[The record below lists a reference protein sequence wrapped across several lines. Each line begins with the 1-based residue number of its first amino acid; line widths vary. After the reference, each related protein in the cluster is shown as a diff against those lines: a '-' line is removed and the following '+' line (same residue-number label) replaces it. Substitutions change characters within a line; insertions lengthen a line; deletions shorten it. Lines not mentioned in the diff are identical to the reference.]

1 MYNRR
6 IEARFLIIAV
16 LFFASVFAAN
26 AQTTDALGT
35 YTPYS
40 LFGIGDIEKQGTAF
54 NRGMGGIGA
63 GVRDN
68 RFINYTNPASITERD
83 TLSFMLDFGLN
94 QKNFYNT
101 DGDSESA
108 YNTANIQNFI
118 FTAPIYKK
126 SALIVGITPYSSV
139 GYKFRAVENDPYL
152 VSKYGNIE
160 YQKYGTGSI
169 NQLFVGA
176 AMNLSKNFSV
186 GAEFIYYF
194 GALNRYSNVLFPS
207 DATIRDI
214 NTGWD
219 YDINA
224 ISGRVG
230 AQYFANVA
238 KNTVLTIGATYRFE
252 SNMDGDFT
260 RYACTTS
267 SSQIDTVSFT
277 TTPGYEVQ
285 IPTEFSAGFS
295 IKKRD
300 KWMLGFDYIRQDW
313 TSSFFGETPGVDFK
327 PSVASSFRAGFE
339 YIPNRYD
346 IRYYFK
352 RVTYRL
358 GAYYD
363 KTYVNLNGNQVNAAG
378 ITFGMS
384 MPVFRWYNAVTW
396 SVDLG
401 QRGSLDNNM
410 VRERYIQVNLNFN
423 LHDMWFIKKRYQ

>member
-1 MYNRR
+1 MYNKR
-6 IEARFLIIAV
+6 IETRFLIIAFLV
-16 LFFASVFAAN
+16 FASVFVAK

-54 NRGMGGIGA
+54 NKGMGGIGV

-68 RFINYTNPASITERD
+68 RFINYSNPASITERD

-101 DGDSESA
+101 DGDVESA
-108 YNTANIQNFI
+108 YNTENMQNII
-118 FTAPIYKK
+118 FTAPLYKK
-126 SALIVGITPYSSV
+126 SALMVGITPYSSV
-139 GYKFRAVENDPYL
+139 GYKFQSVETDPNL
-152 VSKYGNIE
+152 VSKYGNIV

-169 NQLFVGA
+169 SQLFAGA

-207 DATIRDI
+207 DASVRDI

-219 YDINA
+219 YDISA
-224 ISGRVG
+224 ISARVG
-230 AQYFANVA
+230 AQYFANIT

-267 SSQIDTVSFT
+267 SSQIDTVTIS

-300 KWMLGFDYIRQDW
+300 KWMFGFDYVRQDW
-313 TSSFFGETPGVDFK
+313 SKSFFGETPGVDFK
-327 PSVASSFRAGFE
+327 PSVSSSMRAGFE

-346 IRYYFK
+346 IRYYMK
-352 RVTYRL
+352 RVTYRI

-363 KTYVNLNGNQVNAAG
+363 KTYVNINGNQVNAAG
-378 ITFGMS
+378 ITLGMS
-384 MPVFRWYNAVTW
+384 MPIFRWYNAVTW

-401 QRGSLDNNM
+401 QRGSLENDM
-410 VRERYIQVNLNFN
+410 VRERYIQFNLNFN

>member
-1 MYNRR
+1 MYNKR
-6 IEARFLIIAV
+6 IETRFLIIAFLV
-16 LFFASVFAAN
+16 FASVFVAK

-40 LFGIGDIEKQGTAF
+40 LFGIGDMEKQGTAF
-54 NRGMGGIGA
+54 NKGMGGIGV

-68 RFINYTNPASITERD
+68 RFINYSNPASITERD

-101 DGDSESA
+101 DGDVESA
-108 YNTANIQNFI
+108 YNTANMQNII
-118 FTAPIYKK
+118 FTAPLYKK
-126 SALIVGITPYSSV
+126 SALMVGITPYSSV
-139 GYKFRAVENDPYL
+139 GYKFQSVETDPNL
-152 VSKYGNIE
+152 VSKYGNIV

-169 NQLFVGA
+169 SQLFAGA

-207 DATIRDI
+207 DASVRDI

-219 YDINA
+219 YDISA
-224 ISGRVG
+224 ISARVG
-230 AQYFANVA
+230 AQYFANIA

-267 SSQIDTVSFT
+267 SSQIDTVTIS

-300 KWMLGFDYIRQDW
+300 KWMFGFDYVRQDW
-313 TSSFFGETPGVDFK
+313 SKSFFGETPGVDFK
-327 PSVASSFRAGFE
+327 PSVSSSMRAGFE

-346 IRYYFK
+346 IRYYMK
-352 RVTYRL
+352 RVTYRI

-363 KTYVNLNGNQVNAAG
+363 KTYVNINGNQVNAAG
-378 ITFGMS
+378 ITLGMS
-384 MPVFRWYNAVTW
+384 MPIFRWYNAVTW

-401 QRGSLDNNM
+401 QRGSLENDM
-410 VRERYIQVNLNFN
+410 VRERYIQFNLNFN

>member
-1 MYNRR
+1 M
-6 IEARFLIIAV
+6 L
-16 LFFASVFAAN
+16 LFASAGALK

-40 LFGIGDIEKQGTAF
+40 LFGIGDLEKQGTAF
-54 NRGMGGIGA
+54 NKGMGGIGT

-68 RFINYTNPASITERD
+68 RFINYSNPASITERD

-108 YNTANIQNFI
+108 YNTANMQNI
-118 FTAPIYKK
+118 VFTAPLYKK

-139 GYKFRAVENDPYL
+139 GYKFQNVETDPHL

-169 NQLFVGA
+169 NQFFVGA
-176 AMNLSKNFSV
+176 AMNITRHFSV

-194 GALNRYSNVLFPS
+194 GALNRYSNVLFSS
-207 DATIRDI
+207 DASTRDI

-224 ISGRVG
+224 ISGRIG
-230 AQYFANVA
+230 AQFFTDIA
-238 KNTVLTIGATYRFE
+238 KNTTLTVGATYRLE

-267 SSQIDTVSFT
+267 SSQIDTVTLT
-277 TTPGYEVQ
+277 TTPGYKVQ

-295 IKKRD
+295 IRKKD
-300 KWMLGFDYIRQDW
+300 KWLVGFDYLRQDW
-313 TSSFFGETPGVDFK
+313 ADSFFGETPGVDFK
-327 PSVASSFRAGFE
+327 PSVSSSFKVGFE

-346 IRYYFK
+346 IRYYMK

-363 KTYVNLNGNQVNAAG
+363 QTYINLNGKQVNAAG
-378 ITFGMS
+378 VTFGMS
-384 MPVFRWYNAVTW
+384 LPIFRWYNAITW
-396 SVDLG
+396 SVDFG
-401 QRGSLDNNM
+401 QRGSLENDM
-410 VRERYIQVNLNFN
+410 VRERYLQFNVNFN
-423 LHDMWFIKKRYQ
+423 LHDLWFIKKKYQ

>member
-6 IEARFLIIAV
+6 LEIKFLIAAILV
-16 LFFASVFAAN
+16 IASVSVSK

-54 NRGMGGIGA
+54 NRGMGGIGV

-68 RFINYTNPASITERD
+68 RFINYANPASITERD

-101 DGDSESA
+101 DGDVESG
-108 YNTANIQNFI
+108 YNTANMQNII
-118 FTAPIYKK
+118 FTAPLYKK
-126 SALIVGITPYSSV
+126 SALIVGVTPYSSV
-139 GYKFRAVENDPYL
+139 GYKFRSVETDKEL

-160 YQKYGTGSI
+160 YQKYGTGNI

-176 AMNLSKNFSV
+176 AMNITKNFSL

-194 GALNRYSNVLFPS
+194 GALNRYSNVLFSS
-207 DATIRDI
+207 DASTRDI

-224 ISGRVG
+224 VSGRIG
-230 AQYFANVA
+230 AQYFGNIAE
-238 KNTVLTIGATYRFE
+238 NTVLTIGATYRME
-252 SNMDGDFT
+252 SNLSGDYT

-267 SSQIDTVSFT
+267 SSQIDTVSFSS
-277 TTPGYEVQ
+277 TPDYKVQ

-300 KWMLGFDYIRQDW
+300 KWLVGFDYVRQDW
-313 TSSFFGETPGVDFK
+313 QDSFFGETPGVDFK
-327 PSVASSFRAGFE
+327 PSAASSFRAGFE

-346 IRYYFK
+346 IRYYLK
-352 RVTYRL
+352 RVTYRI

-363 KTYVNLNGNQVNAAG
+363 QTYVNLNGRQVNAAG
-378 ITFGMS
+378 FTLGMS
-384 MPVFRWYNAVTW
+384 MPIFRWYNALTW

-401 QRGSLDNNM
+401 QRGSLKDDM
-410 VRERYIQVNLNFN
+410 VKENYVQVNINFN

>member
-1 MYNRR
+1 MYNKR
-6 IEARFLIIAV
+6 IETRFLIIAFLV
-16 LFFASVFAAN
+16 FASVFVAK

-54 NRGMGGIGA
+54 NKGMGGIGV

-68 RFINYTNPASITERD
+68 RFINYSNPASITERD

-101 DGDSESA
+101 DGDVESA
-108 YNTANIQNFI
+108 YNTANMQNII
-118 FTAPIYKK
+118 FTAPLYKK
-126 SALIVGITPYSSV
+126 SALMVGITPYSSV
-139 GYKFRAVENDPYL
+139 GYKFQSVETDPNL
-152 VSKYGNIE
+152 VSKYGNIV

-169 NQLFVGA
+169 SQLFVGA

-194 GALNRYSNVLFPS
+194 GALNRYSNVLFSS
-207 DATIRDI
+207 DASVRDI

-219 YDINA
+219 YDISA
-224 ISGRVG
+224 ISARVG
-230 AQYFANVA
+230 AQYFANIA

-267 SSQIDTVSFT
+267 SSQIDTVTIS

-300 KWMLGFDYIRQDW
+300 KWMFGFDYVRQDW
-313 TSSFFGETPGVDFK
+313 SKSFFGETPGVDFK
-327 PSVASSFRAGFE
+327 PSVSSSMRAGFE

-346 IRYYFK
+346 IRYYMK
-352 RVTYRL
+352 RVTYRI

-363 KTYVNLNGNQVNAAG
+363 KTYVNINGNQVNAAG
-378 ITFGMS
+378 ITLGMS
-384 MPVFRWYNAVTW
+384 MPIFRWYNAVTW

-401 QRGSLDNNM
+401 QRGSLENDM
-410 VRERYIQVNLNFN
+410 VRERYIQFNLNFN

>member
-139 GYKFRAVENDPYL
+139 GYKFRAVEDDPYL

-363 KTYVNLNGNQVNAAG
+363 KTYVNINGNQVNAAG

>member
-1 MYNRR
+1 MYNKR
-6 IEARFLIIAV
+6 IETRFLIIAFLV
-16 LFFASVFAAN
+16 FASVFVAK

-54 NRGMGGIGA
+54 NKGMGGIGV

-68 RFINYTNPASITERD
+68 RFINYSNPASITERD

-101 DGDSESA
+101 DGDVESA
-108 YNTANIQNFI
+108 YNTANMQNII
-118 FTAPIYKK
+118 FTAPLYKK
-126 SALIVGITPYSSV
+126 SALMVGITPYSSV
-139 GYKFRAVENDPYL
+139 GYKFQSVETDPNL
-152 VSKYGNIE
+152 VSKYGNIV

-169 NQLFVGA
+169 SQLFAGA

-194 GALNRYSNVLFPS
+194 GALNRYSNVLFSS
-207 DATIRDI
+207 DASVRDI

-219 YDINA
+219 YDISA
-224 ISGRVG
+224 ISARVG
-230 AQYFANVA
+230 AQYFANIA

-267 SSQIDTVSFT
+267 SSQIDTVTIST
-277 TTPGYEVQ
+277 TTGYEVQ

-300 KWMLGFDYIRQDW
+300 KWMFGFDYVRQDW
-313 TSSFFGETPGVDFK
+313 SKSFFGETPGVDFK
-327 PSVASSFRAGFE
+327 PSVSSSMRAGFE

-346 IRYYFK
+346 IRYYMK
-352 RVTYRL
+352 RVTYRI

-363 KTYVNLNGNQVNAAG
+363 KTYVNINGNQVNAAG
-378 ITFGMS
+378 ITLGMS
-384 MPVFRWYNAVTW
+384 MPIFRWYNAVTW

-401 QRGSLDNNM
+401 QRGSLENDM
-410 VRERYIQVNLNFN
+410 VRERYIQFNLNFN

>member
-1 MYNRR
+1 MYNKR
-6 IEARFLIIAV
+6 IETRFLIIAFLV
-16 LFFASVFAAN
+16 FASVFVAK

-54 NRGMGGIGA
+54 NKGMGGIGV

-68 RFINYTNPASITERD
+68 RFINYSNPASITERD

-101 DGDSESA
+101 DGDVESA
-108 YNTANIQNFI
+108 YNTANMQNII
-118 FTAPIYKK
+118 FTAPLYKK
-126 SALIVGITPYSSV
+126 SALMVGITPYSSV
-139 GYKFRAVENDPYL
+139 GYKFQSVETDPNL
-152 VSKYGNIE
+152 VSKYGNIV

-169 NQLFVGA
+169 SQLFVGA

-207 DATIRDI
+207 DASVRDI

-219 YDINA
+219 YDISA
-224 ISGRVG
+224 ISARVG
-230 AQYFANVA
+230 AQYFANIA

-267 SSQIDTVSFT
+267 SSQIDTVTIS

-300 KWMLGFDYIRQDW
+300 KWMFGFDYVRQDW
-313 TSSFFGETPGVDFK
+313 SKSFFGETPGVDFK
-327 PSVASSFRAGFE
+327 PSVSSSMRAGFE

-346 IRYYFK
+346 IRYYMK
-352 RVTYRL
+352 RVTYRI

-363 KTYVNLNGNQVNAAG
+363 KTYVNINGNQVNAAG
-378 ITFGMS
+378 ITLGMS
-384 MPVFRWYNAVTW
+384 MPIFRWYNAVTW

-401 QRGSLDNNM
+401 QRGSLENDM
-410 VRERYIQVNLNFN
+410 VRERYIQFNLNFN

>member
-6 IEARFLIIAV
+6 LEIKFLIAAILV
-16 LFFASVFAAN
+16 IASVSVSK

-139 GYKFRAVENDPYL
+139 GYKFRAVEDDPYL

-238 KNTVLTIGATYRFE
+238 KNTVLTIGATY
-252 SNMDGDFT
+252 
-260 RYACTTS
+260 
-267 SSQIDTVSFT
+267 V
-277 TTPGYEVQ
+277 
-285 IPTEFSAGFS
+285 
-295 IKKRD
+295 
-300 KWMLGFDYIRQDW
+300 
-313 TSSFFGETPGVDFK
+313 
-327 PSVASSFRAGFE
+327 
-339 YIPNRYD
+339 
-346 IRYYFK
+346 
-352 RVTYRL
+352 
-358 GAYYD
+358 
-363 KTYVNLNGNQVNAAG
+363 
-378 ITFGMS
+378 
-384 MPVFRWYNAVTW
+384 
-396 SVDLG
+396 
-401 QRGSLDNNM
+401 
-410 VRERYIQVNLNFN
+410 
-423 LHDMWFIKKRYQ
+423 

>member
-1 MYNRR
+1 
-6 IEARFLIIAV
+6 
-16 LFFASVFAAN
+16 
-26 AQTTDALGT
+26 
-35 YTPYS
+35 
-40 LFGIGDIEKQGTAF
+40 
-54 NRGMGGIGA
+54 MGGIGV

-68 RFINYTNPASITERD
+68 RFINYSNPASITERD

-101 DGDSESA
+101 DGDVESA
-108 YNTANIQNFI
+108 YNTANMQNII
-118 FTAPIYKK
+118 FTAPLYKK
-126 SALIVGITPYSSV
+126 SALMVGITPYSNV
-139 GYKFRAVENDPYL
+139 GYKFQSVETDPNL
-152 VSKYGNIE
+152 VSKYGNIV

-169 NQLFVGA
+169 SQLFAGA

-194 GALNRYSNVLFPS
+194 GALNRYSNVLFSS
-207 DATIRDI
+207 DASVRDI

-219 YDINA
+219 YDISA
-224 ISGRVG
+224 ISARVG
-230 AQYFANVA
+230 AQYFANIA

-267 SSQIDTVSFT
+267 SSQIDTVTIS

-300 KWMLGFDYIRQDW
+300 KWMFGFDYVRQDW
-313 TSSFFGETPGVDFK
+313 SKSFFGETPGVDFK
-327 PSVASSFRAGFE
+327 PSVSSSMRAGFE

-346 IRYYFK
+346 IRYYMK
-352 RVTYRL
+352 RVTYRI

-363 KTYVNLNGNQVNAAG
+363 KTYVNINGNQVNAAG
-378 ITFGMS
+378 ITLGMS
-384 MPVFRWYNAVTW
+384 MPIFRWYNAVTW

-401 QRGSLDNNM
+401 QRGSLENDM
-410 VRERYIQVNLNFN
+410 VRERYIQFNLNFN

>member
-1 MYNRR
+1 MYNKR
-6 IEARFLIIAV
+6 IESRFLIIAFLV
-16 LFFASVFAAN
+16 FASVFVAK

-40 LFGIGDIEKQGTAF
+40 LFGIGDMEKQGTAF
-54 NRGMGGIGA
+54 NKGMGGIGV

-68 RFINYTNPASITERD
+68 RFINYSNPASITERD

-101 DGDSESA
+101 DGDVESA
-108 YNTANIQNFI
+108 YNTANMQNII
-118 FTAPIYKK
+118 FTAPLYKK
-126 SALIVGITPYSSV
+126 SALMVGITPYSSV
-139 GYKFRAVENDPYL
+139 GYKFQSVETDPNL
-152 VSKYGNIE
+152 VSKYGNIV

-169 NQLFVGA
+169 SQLFAGA

-207 DATIRDI
+207 DASVRDI

-219 YDINA
+219 YDISA
-224 ISGRVG
+224 ISARVG
-230 AQYFANVA
+230 AQYFANIA

-267 SSQIDTVSFT
+267 SSQIDTVTIS

-300 KWMLGFDYIRQDW
+300 KWMFGFDYVRQDW
-313 TSSFFGETPGVDFK
+313 SKSFFGETPGVDFK
-327 PSVASSFRAGFE
+327 PSVSSSMRAGFE

-346 IRYYFK
+346 IRYYMK
-352 RVTYRL
+352 RVTYRI

-363 KTYVNLNGNQVNAAG
+363 KTYVNINGNQVNAAG
-378 ITFGMS
+378 ITLGMS
-384 MPVFRWYNAVTW
+384 MPIFRWYNAVTW

-401 QRGSLDNNM
+401 QRGSLENDM
-410 VRERYIQVNLNFN
+410 VRERYIQFNLNFN

>member
-1 MYNRR
+1 MYNKR
-6 IEARFLIIAV
+6 IETRFLIIAFLV
-16 LFFASVFAAN
+16 FASVFVAK

-54 NRGMGGIGA
+54 NKGMGGIGV

-68 RFINYTNPASITERD
+68 RFINYSNPASITERD

-101 DGDSESA
+101 DGDVESA
-108 YNTANIQNFI
+108 YNTANMQNII
-118 FTAPIYKK
+118 FTAPLYKK
-126 SALIVGITPYSSV
+126 SALMVGITPYSNV
-139 GYKFRAVENDPYL
+139 GYKFQSVETDPNL
-152 VSKYGNIE
+152 VSKYGNIV

-169 NQLFVGA
+169 SQLFAGA

-207 DATIRDI
+207 DASVRDI

-219 YDINA
+219 YDISA
-224 ISGRVG
+224 ISARVG
-230 AQYFANVA
+230 AQYFANIA

-267 SSQIDTVSFT
+267 SSQIDTVTIS

-300 KWMLGFDYIRQDW
+300 KWMFGFDYVRQDW
-313 TSSFFGETPGVDFK
+313 SKSFFGETPGVDFK
-327 PSVASSFRAGFE
+327 PSVSSSMRAGFE

-346 IRYYFK
+346 IRYYMK
-352 RVTYRL
+352 RVTYRI

-363 KTYVNLNGNQVNAAG
+363 KTYVNINGNQVNAAG
-378 ITFGMS
+378 ITLGMS
-384 MPVFRWYNAVTW
+384 MPIFRWYNAVTW

-401 QRGSLDNNM
+401 QRGSLENDM
-410 VRERYIQVNLNFN
+410 VRERYIQFNLNFN

>member
-139 GYKFRAVENDPYL
+139 GYKFRAVEDDPYL

>member
-1 MYNRR
+1 MYNKR
-6 IEARFLIIAV
+6 IETRFLIIAFLV
-16 LFFASVFAAN
+16 FASVFVAK

-54 NRGMGGIGA
+54 NKGMGGIGV

-68 RFINYTNPASITERD
+68 RFINYSNPASITERD

-101 DGDSESA
+101 DGDVESA
-108 YNTANIQNFI
+108 YNTANMQNII
-118 FTAPIYKK
+118 FTAPLYKK
-126 SALIVGITPYSSV
+126 SALMVGITPYSNV
-139 GYKFRAVENDPYL
+139 GYKFQSVETDPNL
-152 VSKYGNIE
+152 VSKYGNIV

-169 NQLFVGA
+169 SQLFAGA

-194 GALNRYSNVLFPS
+194 GALNRYSNVLFSS
-207 DATIRDI
+207 DASVRDI

-219 YDINA
+219 YDISA
-224 ISGRVG
+224 ISARVG
-230 AQYFANVA
+230 AQYFANIA

-267 SSQIDTVSFT
+267 SSQIDTVTIS

-300 KWMLGFDYIRQDW
+300 KWMFGFDYVRQDW
-313 TSSFFGETPGVDFK
+313 SKSFFGETPGVDFK
-327 PSVASSFRAGFE
+327 PSVSSSMRAGFE

-346 IRYYFK
+346 IRYYMK
-352 RVTYRL
+352 RVTYRI

-363 KTYVNLNGNQVNAAG
+363 KTYVNINGNQVNAAG
-378 ITFGMS
+378 ITLGMS
-384 MPVFRWYNAVTW
+384 MPIFRWYNAVTW

-401 QRGSLDNNM
+401 QRGSLENDM
-410 VRERYIQVNLNFN
+410 VRERYIQFNLNFN

>member
-1 MYNRR
+1 MYNKR

-16 LFFASVFAAN
+16 LVFASVFAAK

-54 NRGMGGIGA
+54 NKGMGGIGT

-68 RFINYTNPASITERD
+68 RFINYMNPASITERD

-101 DGDSESA
+101 DGNVESA
-108 YNTANIQNFI
+108 YNTANMQNI
-118 FTAPIYKK
+118 VFTAPIYKK

-139 GYKFRAVENDPYL
+139 GYKFQTVEEDPQL
-152 VSKYGNIE
+152 VSKFGNIV

-169 NQLFVGA
+169 SQLFVGA
-176 AMNLSKNFSV
+176 AMNIGKNFSV

-194 GALNRYSNVLFPS
+194 GALNRYSNVLFSS
-207 DATIRDI
+207 DPTTRDI

-230 AQYFANVA
+230 AQYFTDIA
-238 KNTVLTIGATYRFE
+238 KNTTLTIGATYRFE

-260 RYACTTS
+260 RYVCTTS
-267 SSQIDTVSFT
+267 SSQIDTVSLT
-277 TTPGYEVQ
+277 TTPGYQVQ
-285 IPTEFSAGFS
+285 IPTEISAGFS
-295 IKKRD
+295 IKKKD
-300 KWMLGFDYIRQDW
+300 KWMLGFDYLRQDW
-313 TSSFFGETPGVDFK
+313 TSSFFGETPGVDFR
-327 PSVASSFRAGFE
+327 PSVSSSFRAGFE

-346 IRYYFK
+346 IRYYMK

-363 KTYVNLNGNQVNAAG
+363 KTYVNIGGNQVNAAG
-378 ITFGMS
+378 VTFGMS
-384 MPVFRWYNAVTW
+384 MPVFRWYNAITW
-396 SVDLG
+396 SVDFG

-410 VRERYIQVNLNFN
+410 VRERYLQFNINFN

>member
-1 MYNRR
+1 MYNKR
-6 IEARFLIIAV
+6 IETRFLIIAFLV
-16 LFFASVFAAN
+16 FASVFVAK

-54 NRGMGGIGA
+54 NKGMGGIGV

-68 RFINYTNPASITERD
+68 RFINYSNPASITERD

-101 DGDSESA
+101 DGDVESA
-108 YNTANIQNFI
+108 YNTANMQNII
-118 FTAPIYKK
+118 FTAPLYKK
-126 SALIVGITPYSSV
+126 SALMVGITPYSSV
-139 GYKFRAVENDPYL
+139 GYKFQSVETDPNL
-152 VSKYGNIE
+152 VSKYGNIV

-169 NQLFVGA
+169 SQLFAGA

-207 DATIRDI
+207 DASVRDI

-219 YDINA
+219 YDISA
-224 ISGRVG
+224 ISARVG
-230 AQYFANVA
+230 AQYFANIA

-267 SSQIDTVSFT
+267 SSQIDTVTIS

-300 KWMLGFDYIRQDW
+300 KWMFGFDYVRQDW
-313 TSSFFGETPGVDFK
+313 SKSFFGETPGVDFK
-327 PSVASSFRAGFE
+327 PSVSSSMRAGFE

-346 IRYYFK
+346 IRYYMK
-352 RVTYRL
+352 RVTYRI

-363 KTYVNLNGNQVNAAG
+363 KTYVNINGNQVNAAG
-378 ITFGMS
+378 ITLGMS
-384 MPVFRWYNAVTW
+384 MPIFRWYNAVTW

-401 QRGSLDNNM
+401 QRGSLENDM
-410 VRERYIQVNLNFN
+410 VRERYIQFNLNFN

>member
-6 IEARFLIIAV
+6 IEARFLIITV

-139 GYKFRAVENDPYL
+139 GYKFRAVEDDPYL

>member
-1 MYNRR
+1 MYNKR
-6 IEARFLIIAV
+6 IETRFLIIAFLV
-16 LFFASVFAAN
+16 FASVFVAK

-40 LFGIGDIEKQGTAF
+40 LFGIGDMEKQGTAF
-54 NRGMGGIGA
+54 NKGMGGIGV

-68 RFINYTNPASITERD
+68 RFINYSNPASITERD

-101 DGDSESA
+101 DGDVESA
-108 YNTANIQNFI
+108 YNTANMQNII
-118 FTAPIYKK
+118 FTAPLYKK
-126 SALIVGITPYSSV
+126 SALMVGITPYSSV
-139 GYKFRAVENDPYL
+139 GYKFQSVETDPNL
-152 VSKYGNIE
+152 VSKYGNIV
-160 YQKYGTGSI
+160 YQKYGTGSVS
-169 NQLFVGA
+169 QLFAGA

-194 GALNRYSNVLFPS
+194 GALNRYSNVLFSS
-207 DATIRDI
+207 DASVRDI

-219 YDINA
+219 YDISA
-224 ISGRVG
+224 ISARVG
-230 AQYFANVA
+230 AQYFANIA

-267 SSQIDTVSFT
+267 SSQIDTVTIS

-300 KWMLGFDYIRQDW
+300 KWMFGFDYVRQDW
-313 TSSFFGETPGVDFK
+313 SKSFFGETPGVDFK
-327 PSVASSFRAGFE
+327 PSVSSSMRAGFE

-346 IRYYFK
+346 IRYYMK
-352 RVTYRL
+352 RVTYRI

-363 KTYVNLNGNQVNAAG
+363 KTYVNINGNQVNAAG
-378 ITFGMS
+378 ITLGMS
-384 MPVFRWYNAVTW
+384 MPIFRWYNAVTW

-401 QRGSLDNNM
+401 QRGSLENDM
-410 VRERYIQVNLNFN
+410 VRERYIQFNLNFN

>member
-1 MYNRR
+1 MYNKR
-6 IEARFLIIAV
+6 IETRFLIIAFLV
-16 LFFASVFAAN
+16 FASVFVAK

-54 NRGMGGIGA
+54 NKGMGGIGV

-68 RFINYTNPASITERD
+68 RFINYSNPASITERD

-101 DGDSESA
+101 DGDVESA
-108 YNTANIQNFI
+108 YNTANMQNII
-118 FTAPIYKK
+118 FTAPLYKK
-126 SALIVGITPYSSV
+126 SALMVGITPYSSV
-139 GYKFRAVENDPYL
+139 GYKFQSVETDPNL
-152 VSKYGNIE
+152 VSKYGNIV

-169 NQLFVGA
+169 SQLFAGA

-207 DATIRDI
+207 DASVRDI

-219 YDINA
+219 YDISA
-224 ISGRVG
+224 ISARVG
-230 AQYFANVA
+230 AQYFANIT

-267 SSQIDTVSFT
+267 SSQIDTVTIS

-300 KWMLGFDYIRQDW
+300 KWMFGFDYVRQDW
-313 TSSFFGETPGVDFK
+313 SKSFFGETPGVDFK
-327 PSVASSFRAGFE
+327 PSVSSSMRAGFE

-346 IRYYFK
+346 IRYYMK
-352 RVTYRL
+352 RVTYRI

-363 KTYVNLNGNQVNAAG
+363 KTYVNINGNQVNAAG
-378 ITFGMS
+378 ITLGMS
-384 MPVFRWYNAVTW
+384 MPIFRWYNAVTW

-401 QRGSLDNNM
+401 QRGSLENDM
-410 VRERYIQVNLNFN
+410 VRERYIQFNLNFN